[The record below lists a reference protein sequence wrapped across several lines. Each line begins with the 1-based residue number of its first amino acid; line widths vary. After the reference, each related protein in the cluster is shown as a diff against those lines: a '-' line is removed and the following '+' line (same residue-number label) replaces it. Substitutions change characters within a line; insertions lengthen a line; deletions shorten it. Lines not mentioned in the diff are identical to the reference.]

1 MTSTI
6 DFENNCVKLIK
17 EFYNNT
23 QFVNHQ
29 IDTYNDFIMRGIQEI
44 VNREPEIKVYN
55 DDAPEIP
62 IMILKFGHVYVDKPK
77 FIHPNRT
84 ILPLYPNE
92 ARQKNISYEG
102 TMYASLKIVNV
113 EMNQTTIHNQIP
125 IGKIPIMLRSN
136 ACNLTENNRILNK
149 ECSNDYGGYFI
160 IKGKERVLIGQLRR
174 AYNKVY
180 VEYNPEDKFN
190 YVAEIRSTNVQGSSI
205 LIQLKFNVLTHE
217 FFFSLPYIKFL
228 LHAGRVFKAL
238 GISENDMLKYC
249 GNCMNDKMK
258 KVLVDQYNMDKNQ
271 NDAIISISNELDDET
286 KNFEYIQTILNKE
299 LFYHLGELSPHK
311 SAIHLGY
318 MIKKLKNVV
327 YTTNGNVRSTPD
339 VSQQAVKK
347 SIDDKDNLANKRL
360 DSTASLIAFL
370 FQGLFKQFIKT
381 ISNQL
386 KIKKKPDPIGVI
398 KSINSITHGLNMS
411 FMTGNWN
418 TQKSS
423 SFTRVG
429 VSQVLS
435 MQNYGSKI
443 SHIRR
448 IMLPIGKKGKN
459 PHARQLHSSH
469 FSFICPY
476 ETPEGDTVGIVL
488 NLALSTQISVEIPS
502 LHVERIIRQMSE
514 FKNNVD
520 HKILIIIN
528 GNIIGSCDN
537 GLHFYK
543 QFNQYRCSDLI
554 DNMVSIVWVRDENEI
569 HIQTDEGRLLRPL
582 FVVGEK
588 NVFELN
594 PKLSWAEHI
603 LNNSIV
609 FREVWELE
617 QSVVAMSLEDLK
629 KNKCDYLEICPSAT
643 MMGVMASVIPL
654 SNHSQSPRNAYQSS
668 MGKQAIGIPSEAYL
682 YRYDTTLHILNSPQ
696 KPLTTNEM
704 VNMLHFNEMPHG
716 ANPIVAI
723 MTYTGFNQEDS
734 IILNKSSIDRG
745 LFTSTTYKTIMEEEK
760 KRGNS
765 DFETICLPKYQYR
778 NRNYDY
784 SFLDEKGIVWKK
796 NTWLKKGTV
805 IIGKTNNKM
814 IKQDDGSRILE
825 TFDVSVNIKH
835 GEEGY
840 LDSVL
845 DTMTNEGIRIIKIR
859 IRLPRIP
866 EIGDKFASST
876 AQKGTCGMIYRQED
890 MPFDKNGIT
899 PDLIINPHAI
909 PSRMTINMLIEM
921 CFNLIGCKLGIE
933 MDATP
938 FKHNNIEKELSD
950 WAAKAG
956 IDSYTS
962 VMYSGL
968 TGQKLPEKIFM
979 APCFYQRLKHMVI
992 DKIHARV
999 AGPLDTLTHQPVA
1012 GRARDGGLRFG
1023 EMEKDCML
1031 SHGSTR
1037 ILKECLFD
1045 KSDKYIIPICMDCG
1059 NIPNKINYCT
1069 ICEDNN
1075 IEMKNMPY
1083 ATKLLYQ
1090 ELIGMGLKLKIN

>member
-1 MTSTI
+1 MTATI

-29 IDTYNDFIMRGIQEI
+29 IDTYNDFIVRGIQEI

-238 GISENDMLKYC
+238 GISENDMIKYC
-249 GNCMNDKMK
+249 GDCMNEKMK
-258 KVLVDQYNMDKNQ
+258 KVLVDQYNMDNNQ

-327 YTTNGNVRSTPD
+327 YTTNGTVRSTPEA
-339 VSQQAVKK
+339 SQQAVKK

-502 LHVERIIRQMSE
+502 LHVERIIKQMSE

-520 HKILIIIN
+520 HKILVIIN

-594 PKLSWAEHI
+594 PKLYLKEHI
-603 LNNSIV
+603 LTV
-609 FREVWELE
+609 LFLE
-617 QSVVAMSLEDLK
+617 K
-629 KNKCDYLEICPSAT
+629 
-643 MMGVMASVIPL
+643 
-654 SNHSQSPRNAYQSS
+654 
-668 MGKQAIGIPSEAYL
+668 
-682 YRYDTTLHILNSPQ
+682 
-696 KPLTTNEM
+696 
-704 VNMLHFNEMPHG
+704 
-716 ANPIVAI
+716 
-723 MTYTGFNQEDS
+723 
-734 IILNKSSIDRG
+734 
-745 LFTSTTYKTIMEEEK
+745 
-760 KRGNS
+760 
-765 DFETICLPKYQYR
+765 
-778 NRNYDY
+778 
-784 SFLDEKGIVWKK
+784 
-796 NTWLKKGTV
+796 
-805 IIGKTNNKM
+805 
-814 IKQDDGSRILE
+814 
-825 TFDVSVNIKH
+825 
-835 GEEGY
+835 
-840 LDSVL
+840 
-845 DTMTNEGIRIIKIR
+845 
-859 IRLPRIP
+859 
-866 EIGDKFASST
+866 
-876 AQKGTCGMIYRQED
+876 
-890 MPFDKNGIT
+890 
-899 PDLIINPHAI
+899 
-909 PSRMTINMLIEM
+909 
-921 CFNLIGCKLGIE
+921 
-933 MDATP
+933 
-938 FKHNNIEKELSD
+938 
-950 WAAKAG
+950 
-956 IDSYTS
+956 
-962 VMYSGL
+962 
-968 TGQKLPEKIFM
+968 
-979 APCFYQRLKHMVI
+979 
-992 DKIHARV
+992 
-999 AGPLDTLTHQPVA
+999 
-1012 GRARDGGLRFG
+1012 
-1023 EMEKDCML
+1023 
-1031 SHGSTR
+1031 
-1037 ILKECLFD
+1037 
-1045 KSDKYIIPICMDCG
+1045 CG
-1059 NIPNKINYCT
+1059 N
-1069 ICEDNN
+1069 
-1075 IEMKNMPY
+1075 
-1083 ATKLLYQ
+1083 
-1090 ELIGMGLKLKIN
+1090 